1 MSIVIE
7 HLNYVYMQG
16 GPYET
21 KALDDVSL
29 TIHDGEFIGL
39 IGHTGSGKSTLVQHL
54 NGLILPTSGQITVDG
69 MDLADKNTD
78 KRAIRRRVGLVFQY
92 PENQLFEETVA
103 KDIAFGPKNL
113 GLDEAEIDRRV
124 RTAMR
129 RVALDY
135 DKLSQRSVFELSG
148 GQMRRVA
155 IAGVLAMEPQTLVL
169 DEPCAGLDPKGREEI
184 LGLISDLHRESG
196 ATIVMVSHSMDD
208 VAALAERVIVMNH
221 GKVAMD
227 GAPREVFS
235 RGEELRA
242 IGLDVPQAVELA
254 QKLREKG
261 FDVPEG
267 IYKIEEV
274 RAAVEAIVGKE
285 AAMLNDITLGQ
296 YFPGNSPIHR
306 MDPRMKLI
314 LTILYIVGVFI
325 VANLPGY
332 AIALAFLYIVVRV
345 SGIKFSYLAKGV
357 KPLRFIIIF
366 TFILNLFFVQGE
378 TPIFTLGF
386 FTLTKEALNNAI
398 YFALRLIFLVM
409 GTSVLTLTTSPV
421 QLTDGLERIM
431 HPLEKI
437 HFPAHEL
444 AMMMTIALRFIPTL
458 LEETDKIQKAQMA
471 RGADFESGNLIA
483 RAKAMIPLLVP
494 LFVSSFRRANEL
506 AMAMEA
512 RCYRGGDKRTRLREL
527 KYTKLDLYGALAVAA
542 FLVIIVAEGRL
553 LG

>member
-29 TIHDGEFIGL
+29 TIHDGEFVGL

-274 RAAVEAIVGKE
+274 RAAIEAIVGK
-285 AAMLNDITLGQ
+285 
-296 YFPGNSPIHR
+296 
-306 MDPRMKLI
+306 
-314 LTILYIVGVFI
+314 
-325 VANLPGY
+325 
-332 AIALAFLYIVVRV
+332 
-345 SGIKFSYLAKGV
+345 
-357 KPLRFIIIF
+357 
-366 TFILNLFFVQGE
+366 
-378 TPIFTLGF
+378 
-386 FTLTKEALNNAI
+386 
-398 YFALRLIFLVM
+398 
-409 GTSVLTLTTSPV
+409 
-421 QLTDGLERIM
+421 
-431 HPLEKI
+431 
-437 HFPAHEL
+437 
-444 AMMMTIALRFIPTL
+444 
-458 LEETDKIQKAQMA
+458 
-471 RGADFESGNLIA
+471 
-483 RAKAMIPLLVP
+483 
-494 LFVSSFRRANEL
+494 
-506 AMAMEA
+506 
-512 RCYRGGDKRTRLREL
+512 GGRH
-527 KYTKLDLYGALAVAA
+527 A
-542 FLVIIVAEGRL
+542 
-553 LG
+553 

>member
-29 TIHDGEFIGL
+29 TIHDGEFVGL

-261 FDVPEG
+261 FDVPEC

-274 RAAVEAIVGKE
+274 RAAVEAIVGK
-285 AAMLNDITLGQ
+285 G
-296 YFPGNSPIHR
+296 
-306 MDPRMKLI
+306 
-314 LTILYIVGVFI
+314 
-325 VANLPGY
+325 
-332 AIALAFLYIVVRV
+332 
-345 SGIKFSYLAKGV
+345 
-357 KPLRFIIIF
+357 
-366 TFILNLFFVQGE
+366 
-378 TPIFTLGF
+378 
-386 FTLTKEALNNAI
+386 
-398 YFALRLIFLVM
+398 
-409 GTSVLTLTTSPV
+409 
-421 QLTDGLERIM
+421 GL
-431 HPLEKI
+431 H
-437 HFPAHEL
+437 A
-444 AMMMTIALRFIPTL
+444 
-458 LEETDKIQKAQMA
+458 
-471 RGADFESGNLIA
+471 
-483 RAKAMIPLLVP
+483 
-494 LFVSSFRRANEL
+494 
-506 AMAMEA
+506 
-512 RCYRGGDKRTRLREL
+512 
-527 KYTKLDLYGALAVAA
+527 
-542 FLVIIVAEGRL
+542 
-553 LG
+553 

>member
-29 TIHDGEFIGL
+29 TIHDGEFVGL

-78 KRAIRRRVGLVFQY
+78 KRAIRRRVGLVFQS
-92 PENQLFEETVA
+92 PENPLCEETVA

-274 RAAVEAIVGKE
+274 RAAVEAIVGK
-285 AAMLNDITLGQ
+285 
-296 YFPGNSPIHR
+296 
-306 MDPRMKLI
+306 
-314 LTILYIVGVFI
+314 
-325 VANLPGY
+325 
-332 AIALAFLYIVVRV
+332 
-345 SGIKFSYLAKGV
+345 
-357 KPLRFIIIF
+357 
-366 TFILNLFFVQGE
+366 
-378 TPIFTLGF
+378 
-386 FTLTKEALNNAI
+386 
-398 YFALRLIFLVM
+398 
-409 GTSVLTLTTSPV
+409 
-421 QLTDGLERIM
+421 
-431 HPLEKI
+431 
-437 HFPAHEL
+437 
-444 AMMMTIALRFIPTL
+444 
-458 LEETDKIQKAQMA
+458 
-471 RGADFESGNLIA
+471 
-483 RAKAMIPLLVP
+483 
-494 LFVSSFRRANEL
+494 
-506 AMAMEA
+506 
-512 RCYRGGDKRTRLREL
+512 GGRH
-527 KYTKLDLYGALAVAA
+527 A
-542 FLVIIVAEGRL
+542 
-553 LG
+553 

>member
-29 TIHDGEFIGL
+29 TIHDGEFVGL

-261 FDVPEG
+261 FNVPEG

-274 RAAVEAIVGKE
+274 RAAVEAIVGK
-285 AAMLNDITLGQ
+285 
-296 YFPGNSPIHR
+296 
-306 MDPRMKLI
+306 
-314 LTILYIVGVFI
+314 
-325 VANLPGY
+325 
-332 AIALAFLYIVVRV
+332 
-345 SGIKFSYLAKGV
+345 
-357 KPLRFIIIF
+357 
-366 TFILNLFFVQGE
+366 
-378 TPIFTLGF
+378 
-386 FTLTKEALNNAI
+386 
-398 YFALRLIFLVM
+398 
-409 GTSVLTLTTSPV
+409 
-421 QLTDGLERIM
+421 
-431 HPLEKI
+431 
-437 HFPAHEL
+437 
-444 AMMMTIALRFIPTL
+444 
-458 LEETDKIQKAQMA
+458 
-471 RGADFESGNLIA
+471 
-483 RAKAMIPLLVP
+483 
-494 LFVSSFRRANEL
+494 
-506 AMAMEA
+506 
-512 RCYRGGDKRTRLREL
+512 GGRH
-527 KYTKLDLYGALAVAA
+527 A
-542 FLVIIVAEGRL
+542 
-553 LG
+553 

>member
-21 KALDDVSL
+21 KALNDVSL
-29 TIHDGEFIGL
+29 TINDGEFIGL

-54 NGLILPTSGQITVDG
+54 NGLIMPSSGRVLVDRL
-69 MDLADKNTD
+69 DLADKNTD
-78 KRAIRRRVGLVFQY
+78 RRAIRRRVGLVFQY

-274 RAAVEAIVGKE
+274 RAAVEAAIGK
-285 AAMLNDITLGQ
+285 
-296 YFPGNSPIHR
+296 
-306 MDPRMKLI
+306 
-314 LTILYIVGVFI
+314 
-325 VANLPGY
+325 
-332 AIALAFLYIVVRV
+332 
-345 SGIKFSYLAKGV
+345 
-357 KPLRFIIIF
+357 
-366 TFILNLFFVQGE
+366 
-378 TPIFTLGF
+378 
-386 FTLTKEALNNAI
+386 
-398 YFALRLIFLVM
+398 
-409 GTSVLTLTTSPV
+409 
-421 QLTDGLERIM
+421 
-431 HPLEKI
+431 
-437 HFPAHEL
+437 
-444 AMMMTIALRFIPTL
+444 
-458 LEETDKIQKAQMA
+458 
-471 RGADFESGNLIA
+471 
-483 RAKAMIPLLVP
+483 
-494 LFVSSFRRANEL
+494 
-506 AMAMEA
+506 
-512 RCYRGGDKRTRLREL
+512 GGRH
-527 KYTKLDLYGALAVAA
+527 A
-542 FLVIIVAEGRL
+542 
-553 LG
+553 

>member
-29 TIHDGEFIGL
+29 TIHDGEFVGL

-196 ATIVMVSHSMDD
+196 ATIVMVSHSMYD

-274 RAAVEAIVGKE
+274 RAAVEAIVGK
-285 AAMLNDITLGQ
+285 
-296 YFPGNSPIHR
+296 
-306 MDPRMKLI
+306 
-314 LTILYIVGVFI
+314 
-325 VANLPGY
+325 
-332 AIALAFLYIVVRV
+332 
-345 SGIKFSYLAKGV
+345 
-357 KPLRFIIIF
+357 
-366 TFILNLFFVQGE
+366 
-378 TPIFTLGF
+378 
-386 FTLTKEALNNAI
+386 
-398 YFALRLIFLVM
+398 
-409 GTSVLTLTTSPV
+409 
-421 QLTDGLERIM
+421 
-431 HPLEKI
+431 
-437 HFPAHEL
+437 
-444 AMMMTIALRFIPTL
+444 
-458 LEETDKIQKAQMA
+458 
-471 RGADFESGNLIA
+471 
-483 RAKAMIPLLVP
+483 
-494 LFVSSFRRANEL
+494 
-506 AMAMEA
+506 
-512 RCYRGGDKRTRLREL
+512 GGRH
-527 KYTKLDLYGALAVAA
+527 A
-542 FLVIIVAEGRL
+542 
-553 LG
+553 

>member
-29 TIHDGEFIGL
+29 TIHDGEFVGL

-92 PENQLFEETVA
+92 PENQLFEEAVA

-274 RAAVEAIVGKE
+274 RAAVEAIVGK
-285 AAMLNDITLGQ
+285 
-296 YFPGNSPIHR
+296 
-306 MDPRMKLI
+306 
-314 LTILYIVGVFI
+314 
-325 VANLPGY
+325 
-332 AIALAFLYIVVRV
+332 
-345 SGIKFSYLAKGV
+345 
-357 KPLRFIIIF
+357 
-366 TFILNLFFVQGE
+366 
-378 TPIFTLGF
+378 
-386 FTLTKEALNNAI
+386 
-398 YFALRLIFLVM
+398 
-409 GTSVLTLTTSPV
+409 
-421 QLTDGLERIM
+421 
-431 HPLEKI
+431 
-437 HFPAHEL
+437 
-444 AMMMTIALRFIPTL
+444 
-458 LEETDKIQKAQMA
+458 
-471 RGADFESGNLIA
+471 
-483 RAKAMIPLLVP
+483 
-494 LFVSSFRRANEL
+494 
-506 AMAMEA
+506 
-512 RCYRGGDKRTRLREL
+512 GGRH
-527 KYTKLDLYGALAVAA
+527 A
-542 FLVIIVAEGRL
+542 
-553 LG
+553 

>member
-29 TIHDGEFIGL
+29 TIHDGEFVGL

-261 FDVPEG
+261 FDMPEG

-274 RAAVEAIVGKE
+274 RAAVEAIVGK
-285 AAMLNDITLGQ
+285 
-296 YFPGNSPIHR
+296 
-306 MDPRMKLI
+306 
-314 LTILYIVGVFI
+314 
-325 VANLPGY
+325 
-332 AIALAFLYIVVRV
+332 
-345 SGIKFSYLAKGV
+345 
-357 KPLRFIIIF
+357 
-366 TFILNLFFVQGE
+366 
-378 TPIFTLGF
+378 
-386 FTLTKEALNNAI
+386 
-398 YFALRLIFLVM
+398 
-409 GTSVLTLTTSPV
+409 
-421 QLTDGLERIM
+421 
-431 HPLEKI
+431 
-437 HFPAHEL
+437 
-444 AMMMTIALRFIPTL
+444 
-458 LEETDKIQKAQMA
+458 
-471 RGADFESGNLIA
+471 
-483 RAKAMIPLLVP
+483 
-494 LFVSSFRRANEL
+494 
-506 AMAMEA
+506 
-512 RCYRGGDKRTRLREL
+512 GGRH
-527 KYTKLDLYGALAVAA
+527 A
-542 FLVIIVAEGRL
+542 
-553 LG
+553 

>member
-29 TIHDGEFIGL
+29 TIHDGEFVGL

-124 RTAMR
+124 RTAMH

-274 RAAVEAIVGKE
+274 RAAVEAIVGK
-285 AAMLNDITLGQ
+285 
-296 YFPGNSPIHR
+296 
-306 MDPRMKLI
+306 
-314 LTILYIVGVFI
+314 
-325 VANLPGY
+325 
-332 AIALAFLYIVVRV
+332 
-345 SGIKFSYLAKGV
+345 
-357 KPLRFIIIF
+357 
-366 TFILNLFFVQGE
+366 
-378 TPIFTLGF
+378 
-386 FTLTKEALNNAI
+386 
-398 YFALRLIFLVM
+398 
-409 GTSVLTLTTSPV
+409 
-421 QLTDGLERIM
+421 
-431 HPLEKI
+431 
-437 HFPAHEL
+437 
-444 AMMMTIALRFIPTL
+444 
-458 LEETDKIQKAQMA
+458 
-471 RGADFESGNLIA
+471 
-483 RAKAMIPLLVP
+483 
-494 LFVSSFRRANEL
+494 
-506 AMAMEA
+506 
-512 RCYRGGDKRTRLREL
+512 GGRH
-527 KYTKLDLYGALAVAA
+527 A
-542 FLVIIVAEGRL
+542 
-553 LG
+553 